1 MDELARLSDADHER
15 LLKVVGTWVRHA
27 GDDEWGAVDDVLRPL
42 SDDSEVK
49 GRLLSAARR
58 EYVASLSDAE
68 LDAWGAEISR
78 QRSELLALAR
88 RESEAAALE
97 QWDKDL
103 KKRVERPQAAA
114 PGSGRRGPRLV
125 CSDE

>member
-1 MDELARLSDADHER
+1 MDELARLSDADRER
-15 LLKVVGTWVRHA
+15 LLKVVGAWVRHA

-42 SDDSEVK
+42 SDDSEVR

-88 RESEAAALE
+88 RESEAAAIE
-97 QWDKDL
+97 RWDKDL
-103 KKRVERPQAAA
+103 KKRVERPQAAP
-114 PGSGRRGPRLV
+114 PGSARRGPRLV